1 MLKTSIIIPI
11 IEDLGVEE
19 NLSMFNKALDSLN
32 NQELLP
38 NEIIVVSNKDNSKYI
53 KKHKNVVFVQNDGDT
68 SFASQV
74 NIGVENC
81 NGDFFS
87 VLEID
92 DEYSSI
98 AIKEFVN
105 YHDNYDSNCMIYL
118 NLTTIVT
125 PEGKLWQL
133 VNEMPWADS
142 FSDSDRGYITEES
155 LKVYYDYV
163 VSGAFI
169 DVNKFKSIG
178 GLKKSMKHFG
188 NLEFLLRASNSSE
201 NPIIFVVPKLSYSHT
216 TMREGSVSYN
226 EYNTITKKEAEYW
239 RDKAMEIYT
248 CHEDNATDDNNALE
262 SEEA

>member
-1 MLKTSIIIPI
+1 MDDNYELFKKDVYSLTKIDLNAYKERQMKRRIDTLITKHNYKTYSDFVGGLKT
-11 IEDLGVEE
+11 
-19 NLSMFNKALDSLN
+19 
-32 NQELLP
+32 
-38 NEIIVVSNKDNSKYI
+38 NKDL
-53 KKHKNVVFVQNDGDT
+53 F
-68 SFASQV
+68 
-74 NIGVENC
+74 
-81 NGDFFS
+81 
-87 VLEID
+87 
-92 DEYSSI
+92 
-98 AIKEFVN
+98 KEFVN